1 MKHDHW
7 DITKCS
13 RCLKQTKP
21 LDEGLHEQYTELQS
35 VVEDLLRSI
44 EAKKSLDDGF
54 RGMGYNIL
62 VEKASRFNGHVR
74 KLKKIVEWEDQNE
87 IPNPS

>member
-13 RCLKQTKP
+13 YCLKQTNP
-21 LDEGLHEQYTELQS
+21 QDEGLHEEYSQLQS
-35 VVEDLLRSI
+35 AVEDLLRSL

-54 RGMGYNIL
+54 RGMGHNIL
-62 VEKASRFNGHVR
+62 VETAGRFNGHVR
-74 KLKKIVEWEDQNE
+74 KLKKIVEWEE
-87 IPNPS
+87 SK

>member
-13 RCLKQTKP
+13 YCLKQTDP
-21 LDEGLHEQYTELQS
+21 NSITLHEEYSQLQS
-35 VVEDLLRSI
+35 AVEDLLRSL

-54 RGMGYNIL
+54 RGMGHNIL
-62 VEKASRFNGHVR
+62 VETAGRFNGHVR
-74 KLKKIVEWEDQNE
+74 KLKKIVEWEE
-87 IPNPS
+87 AK